1 MAALF
6 GHDHQ
11 RPSGLHRL
19 HPRRSTALLAV
30 VALLAALLTA
40 AVATVTPAD
49 AAVRDSFDAGFSKQ
63 DNGAILL
70 TGNSQFTCPTAA
82 SGCTAARA
90 GGPFTNNNN
99 NNNNGFTMGFIDA
112 DSSAATT
119 NSTSAEVSLPAGSTV
134 LFAKL
139 VWGGRQQAGSGGVA
153 STGNLAQV
161 KFRTPASGAN
171 YETLTGARANVTLT
185 DADNAGPYQAS
196 IDVTGRVQA
205 GGSGTYWVG
214 DIRAATGQDRYA
226 GWSLVVAYSNPGLP
240 LRDLRIFEG
249 FADVTTD
256 GNNDNVNIP
265 ISGFLTPLNGDVT
278 AAIGVVAWEGDR
290 GSAGDALKLG
300 NTVLSDASHPAGNF
314 FASAISDSGTNITN
328 RNPNYVNTLGFDI
341 AKVNATNVIPNG
353 ANSTTLNLTTAGDY
367 YYPGIVT
374 TQIDLFTPSFNSVSK
389 TVVNLSGNSPAK
401 AGDTLEYRITLTNT
415 GADSASGAIVRD
427 PLPVGVTFVPG
438 SVNVTANPG
447 GGTGL
452 KTDQAGD
459 DQAEYDAANRLVRVR
474 VGTGANATAGGTLAS
489 NSTTSLTF
497 RAIIDRDAAGTTL
510 ANIALLDYRAVVIN
524 TDYTYSGNAATSP
537 VAALADLAL
546 TKTSTPT
553 AQTAGSRVTYSLT
566 ASNNGPNAATG
577 VRAVDTLP
585 TGTTFVSAT
594 APAGFACSTAGQIVT
609 CAADTLANGAVAI
622 IPITV
627 TVGAGS
633 ATGVLNNTA
642 TISSTTTDDV
652 PSNNTATA
660 STSITQTADVSIT
673 QSAAPS
679 PTVLAGNT
687 LTYTLTASNSGP
699 SNAANVVISDPIPT
713 GTTFVSASTTAG
725 TCAAANGTL
734 SCPVGALAP
743 GAQAV
748 ITMIVKVAPDTAVSS
763 IVNTSTVSSTT
774 PDAVNT
780 NNTAAT
786 TVTVARSAD
795 LAVVTTATPNPTT
808 AGSVET
814 YTIQVTNNG
823 PSAAAGVVVNAP
835 AVTDLTIRT
844 ASSTLG
850 TCTITAGAINCPV
863 GALAV
868 GASAVITVQ
877 ADIAATR
884 AAGPISYTG
893 SATTTTTDPVA
904 ANNSATATVTVT
916 TSADLSLT
924 KSSNPATITAGSNV
938 TYSLTVS
945 NAGPSVATG
954 ATISDPLPAGLR
966 FVSSPSG
973 CTATNGGA
981 NVTCPAGTLA
991 VGASTTLTFIASS
1004 PAGAT
1009 GDITNTAT
1017 VSATTGDPNTANNVA
1032 AVLSS
1037 TSQSAD
1043 LSLTKTSA
1051 PAVPQSG
1058 GIITYTLTA
1067 TNNGPSAATAVSVRD
1082 DLPAGISFA
1091 SGSTAGGATCTA
1103 VGAVVTCP
1111 VGTLAAGASASI
1123 TIVGNIAA
1131 STRGAST
1138 NTAVISSTTLDPNT
1152 GNNTATDNTNIRAVA
1167 DLQVTL
1173 DPVAPSYAAGT
1184 EASYTLTVSNLGPG
1198 DAQGVVVTGA
1208 VPPGLTPVAGST
1220 QGVCVVSGGTVTC
1233 DLGTVAAGATLPVIT
1248 LRAIVNS
1255 STLPGTVS
1263 GSAQIGSTTADS
1275 NTANNSDDAVITVT
1289 AAAALAITK
1298 VALPNPLVAGSA
1310 ATYRIAVTNGGP
1322 SDARDVIISDILP
1335 TGLVPTSASSSQG
1348 NCTTTGQTVSCPAG
1362 AVPAGSTITVLIG
1375 VNVSSAAT
1383 GTVTNTATAT
1393 TSTGNAAP
1401 SSVTIATPVQIQADL
1416 NLTQTA
1422 TPSTVAAGGAI
1433 TYTFT
1438 LTNNGPSNAD
1448 TVRFNNPLAAGV
1460 LVLPGGI
1467 SSTGNACSAAG
1478 DNASVSCDFGT
1489 VAPGTSRT
1497 VVISAAV
1504 DPATAAGTALTNIGT
1519 VTSPTTDPT
1528 PADRVATVT
1537 TQVATVADLAVVVSP
1552 VTDPPVAGANQSFV
1566 ISVSNNGPSNAT
1578 NVVLRNPLPTGTTFV
1593 SATSNAGT
1601 CALEGTDVVCSV
1613 AAIGSGASVTVQ
1625 LTYTLPSNVA
1635 GTSLTNTAT
1644 VSSTTPT
1651 LSDPIPANNTNS
1663 ATDIIAAESNLV
1675 LTKNVTSGP
1684 VVAGSPITY
1693 SFAVTNNGPSDAA
1706 NVTIEDALP
1715 IGTTLVS
1722 ATAAGGGNCS
1732 GTTTVTCIWPR
1743 LVNGSQATAQI
1754 IVAVPAST
1762 VVGTE
1767 ITNTA
1772 TARSDSLNPT
1782 AASATVT
1789 STVTASADVSTTK
1802 TFLSGNPVAGG
1813 SVRWQIVVANAGP
1826 SQALAVSLTDTAPSA
1841 VIFTAATTDT
1851 GTCTVAGNGSGLNC
1865 ALGTLNSG
1873 GSAIITVTGD
1883 LSTSLPSGQVINT
1896 AAATSTTPD
1905 PNSANNSGSS
1915 TVETTTRANLSITK
1929 SGSPSPVTAGTT
1941 ATWTAVVTNNGPSV
1955 ATGVFVT
1962 EPIPVDLNG
1971 YSGSI
1976 NGGACAADSGSL
1988 VCAVGTLAPGASATI
2003 TFTGTVSPARTT
2015 GSVGSTSTVTAS
2027 TTDPDPTN
2035 NSAAAPIAIATNAD
2049 LSTTLVGPASMNAGN
2064 SVTWNASISNL
2075 GPSNAQAA
2083 ILTVSLPATGLV
2095 NPVVSGPGGAC
2106 TISGS
2111 TAVCALGTLTPGAN
2125 RAAVSITALIDPGYL
2140 GSLTP
2145 TVSVSSGTT
2154 DPATGNNQAT
2164 ATTTVAALADVS
2176 IYKVAT
2182 QETLTPGQP
2191 VGWTITVTN
2200 SGPSTAKNVIVT
2212 DLIPTGVTAMTGRVA
2227 PDGPDCTSDIS
2238 TLTCIIASVV
2248 PGQPVSIAVSG
2259 SLAAS
2264 FGGAGLV
2271 NEASLT
2277 SDTPDSN
2284 LNDNTVTAN
2293 TAVAGSADLSIVQA
2307 LPSGPPVRGQD
2318 FDGRLL
2324 ITNNGPSDSVTVV
2337 VRDVLTTDVL
2347 NAAASVIAGTG
2358 TCTVSAAN
2366 EVECTFARIA
2376 VGETV
2381 EIQITGQ
2388 FSPTA
2393 PETLT
2398 NAADVTSVTS
2408 DPNLVNNTTTATV
2421 NAESSV
2427 DLAIDLTGPATV
2439 VAGTPISWT
2448 AVVSNAGPSIAAGNA
2463 LSAPAPI
2470 GVNEYKITRQNGS
2483 VCTDV
2488 TFCPLNDL
2496 ASGAS
2501 TTLTFTAIVLPG
2513 YTGAD
2518 IRLGAAVTTATTEAV
2533 TANNTETVVTTVTRT
2548 ADLSVITTAD
2558 PKPLVAG
2565 EDGTYTI
2572 IVTNNGPSAAPTT
2585 IATDQLPDGV
2595 TIRTPGIITD
2605 AGSCGLVGR
2614 VVNCALGILAPGQ
2627 SVTITVP
2634 FSVSPSFGPGPLIN
2648 TATAS
2653 SDIPDGTPANNTGS
2667 DTTVVSAYADLTV
2680 TKSGPVSVVAG
2691 DPFVWSIDVLNSGPS
2706 LARTVRLT
2714 DVLPLG
2720 TGEVSLRTTQGECT
2734 LTTDVDGRT
2743 TVDCPLGAVGIG
2755 QIARVDIIIDNV
2767 LDPSF
2772 INGEISNTATVT
2784 SATAEPL
2791 GGPVAPAD
2799 GRTSTTTSAV
2809 TQSADISII
2818 KVPISAVGV
2827 PGQDIRWR
2835 LTVANAGP
2843 STAVA
2848 VILSEQLPAGVL
2860 NGYYQTS
2867 GGSAVLGIN
2876 GTPCTPVAPCELGDL
2891 LPGSTNAINI
2901 VVGGQLDPAFVGTE
2915 ITNSAVVTAA
2925 TEGANPGNND
2935 TSSTITVSPRA
2946 ELSVAL
2952 TANPATVNAGETLGW
2967 DVVITNSGPSVARN
2981 VVLTDPLPAAVS
2993 GGVLELEDGTPV
3005 VCTGNLVCALG
3016 DLPPGTTLTL
3026 RVRGTLSPT
3035 FTAATVSNTVSVS
3048 SGTPDTE
3055 PADDSDTAVTTVGT
3069 TADLTLVKSTTD
3081 SPILAGEIVNW
3092 TIAVTANGPSV
3103 ARNVIV
3109 TDTLPTGLSGVALTP
3124 EIGSCVETV
3133 CTLGDLA
3140 PGTVVNIAVSATID
3154 ADTAAGTLV
3163 NAAAVTSDT
3172 ADPTPVGD
3180 SPTAPVVVTRSTDL
3194 SLVKTISPDPVVP
3207 GEPVSFVLTLSN
3219 TGPSTAQDV
3228 VVTDA
3233 LPLGIEDAVAATD
3246 NGTCTITD
3254 SVVTCLVQTMGPN
3267 SSAEILIA
3275 GTASADLA
3283 TGDLANTA
3291 SALTSTPDVVPGNNS
3306 SSVGAPT
3313 APADLSVTQSGSA
3326 SSAIPGQPFTW
3337 TIVVSNTGP
3346 GPARGV
3352 ALTDSLPTGV
3362 TITDVSTDSGTCSP
3376 IDGQVLNCAIGT
3388 LAIGTQA
3395 TITII
3400 GTVSVRTAGTVRNTA
3415 AANSA
3420 DDSNPANNIA
3430 TLEVPV
3436 DAAADLAVVKTVTS
3450 GGEVAGSPVEWTVV
3464 VTNNGPT
3471 AANQVLLTDVI
3482 AASVTG
3488 VTTDLADCDVVAGC
3502 DLGTLTVG
3510 QSSTVVITGTIAPDF
3525 RGTLTNTASAASVT
3539 GALAAVPDPVPG
3551 NNSSTATS
3559 TVTGISDLTLTK
3571 AITNLPIIA
3580 GTEISYLLTVS
3591 NAGPSVATNTV
3602 ISDPVPTGTT
3612 AVSAT
3617 PSDDGT
3623 CLLGATITCTW
3634 PTLNVEQVRTATI
3647 VVEVASGT
3655 AENTEISNTATVA
3668 TDSSDPTPAA
3678 ATVAEP
3684 VTTSADLA
3692 ASKTL
3697 LGGDP
3702 VAGGALTWQILV
3714 TNDGPSTAVDVTLS
3728 DTAPVGVTF
3737 TGSTTDVGT
3746 CSTTAGLTCDF
3757 GDLATGAAAIVTVT
3771 GTIGA
3776 GVPAGLIPNTAV
3788 VVSATPDPDPTNDS
3802 STVSVNTT
3810 TRADLALTKTATANS
3825 VSAGGPIGWTV
3836 TVTNNG
3842 PSSATD
3848 VVITEP
3854 LPVGVTGYTG
3864 AIDGGGSCTTQD
3876 GVLTCVLGSLA
3887 PQGSISVVLSGIV
3900 DPALPAGNV
3909 GSTSIVGSGV
3919 LDPVPDNNSAAAPV
3933 AVATAADLS
3942 VSKDGPTTVVAG
3954 SPISWTITVTTGGPS
3969 VARAV
3974 SVTDLLPTG
3983 IVDPTISTTIGTC
3996 TDFVCALGDLAPG
4009 SNIEITVTG
4018 TVDPSAPA
4026 GQITNTAVLTSQT
4039 ADPIVTDN
4047 QDEVTTVVTRST
4059 DLSVIKT
4066 ISPDPV
4072 VAGSPVTF
4080 TLDVQNAGPSS
4091 AQGIVLTDALP
4102 SGLSD
4107 PVVTTTE
4114 GDCTISAGAALTCTL
4129 DELAPLAA
4137 TQVLVTGTADI
4148 PAGEL
4153 ANSVSVI
4160 TSTPDTNLDNNSD
4173 SVGVPTAPADLRITK
4188 TADVDSVL
4196 PGGAI
4201 TWTLTASNA
4210 GPGPARSVVVTDT
4223 LPTTVTVTSV
4233 TTSAGACADVESGV
4247 LTCEVGTIAV
4257 DSSVVVTVTAIV
4269 GTSVTS
4275 ALVNAASVVSPDD
4288 AQTANN
4294 VTSLTTEVGAAADL
4308 VVTQQLI
4315 SGGTVAGT
4323 RAVWQVEVVNNG
4335 PAAAPNSVLTFVLP
4349 TGVTG
4354 VRVDG
4359 ATCVITGDVVTCRLG
4374 TLAVGQRVTLTL
4386 SADVDPSYRGALT
4399 LDSSA
4404 KSDVTDLT
4412 PADAAAATTSTVK
4425 AEIGLTVTKM
4435 ATEDEITAGESVVYV
4450 ITAGNTGPSTAT
4462 GVQIL
4467 ERLPAGAVVTT
4478 AITEVGSYAAEIWT
4492 IGDLAPGVTVDLK
4505 LQVVLASSGDT
4516 VNTVQI
4522 SSIEV
4527 GDVGGPAASAAVVV
4541 LPVPPPTAP
4550 GTPKPQLPMTG
4561 FAALG
4566 TLTWALWLLVVGF
4579 ALLLTARGGSRRED
4593 RGGRHPD
4600 PLR

>member
-1 MAALF
+1 MAARF
-6 GHDHQ
+6 GREH
-11 RPSGLHRL
+11 RRSGGLHRL

-30 VALLAALLTA
+30 VALLAALLTST
-40 AVATVTPAD
+40 VASRTPAD
-49 AAVRDSFDAGFSKQ
+49 AAVRDSFDASFSKQ

-70 TGNSQFTCPTAA
+70 TGNAQLTCPTAA

-90 GGPFTNNNN
+90 GGPFTNNNS
-99 NNNNGFTMGFIDA
+99 NNNNGFTMAFIDA
-112 DSSAATT
+112 DASAATT
-119 NSTSAEVSLPAGSTV
+119 NSTSADVSLPAGSTV
-134 LFAKL
+134 LYAKL

-153 STGNLAQV
+153 SFGTLTDV
-161 KFRTPASGAN
+161 KFRAPNSSTYDTLSG
-171 YETLTGARANVTLT
+171 TRRNVTLT
-185 DADNAGPYQAS
+185 DADNAAPYQAS
-196 IDVTGRVQA
+196 IDVTSRVRA
-205 GGSGTYWVG
+205 GGNGTYWVG

-226 GWSLVVAYSNPGLP
+226 GWSLIVAYSNPGLP
-240 LRDLRIFEG
+240 LRDLRIYEG

-256 GNNDNVNIP
+256 GNNASVNVP

-278 AAIGVVAWEGDR
+278 AAIGVVSWEGDR

-314 FASAISDSGTNITN
+314 FASGISDSGTNITN
-328 RNPNYVNTLGFDI
+328 RNPNYVNSLGFDI
-341 AKVNATNVIPNG
+341 AKVNATNVIPRG
-353 ANSTTLNLTTAGDY
+353 ATSTNLNLTTAGDY
-367 YYPGIVT
+367 YYPGIIT

-389 TVVNLSGNSPAK
+389 TAVNLSGNSPAK

-415 GADSASGAIVRD
+415 GADSASGAVVRD
-427 PLPVGVTFVPG
+427 PLPDGVTFVPG
-438 SVNVTANPG
+438 SINVTANPG
-447 GGTGL
+447 GGTGV

-474 VGTGANATAGGTLAS
+474 VGTGANDTAGGTLAS
-489 NSTTSLTF
+489 NTTTSLTF
-497 RAIIDRDAAGTTL
+497 RVVIDRDAAGTTL

-524 TDYTYSGNAATSP
+524 NDYTYTGNAATSP
-537 VAALADLAL
+537 VAALADLTL

-553 AQTAGSRVTYSLT
+553 AQTAGSRVTYGLT
-566 ASNNGPNAATG
+566 ATNNGPNAATG
-577 VRAVDTLP
+577 VRVVDTLP
-585 TGTTFVSAT
+585 TGTTFVSA
-594 APAGFACSTAGQIVT
+594 APPAGFACSTAGQIVT
-609 CAADTLANGAVAI
+609 CAADTLANGATAV

-627 TVGAGS
+627 TVGAAS

-642 TISSTTTDDV
+642 TISSSTTDDV

-660 STSITQTADVSIT
+660 STSITQAADVSIT

-679 PTVLAGNT
+679 PTVLAGNN
-687 LTYTLTASNSGP
+687 LTYTLTALNGGP

-734 SCPVGALAP
+734 TCPVGALAP

-748 ITMIVKVAPDTAVSS
+748 VTMIVKVAPDTAVSS
-763 IVNTSTVSSTT
+763 IVNTGTVSSTT
-774 PDAVNT
+774 PDTVNT
-780 NNTAAT
+780 NNTATT
-786 TVTVARSAD
+786 TVTVARNAD
-795 LAVVTTATPNPTT
+795 LAVVTTATPNPAT

-823 PSAAAGVVVNAP
+823 PSAAAAVVVTAP
-835 AVTDLTIRT
+835 AVTDLDIRT

-868 GASAVITVQ
+868 GASAVITVR

-884 AAGPISYTG
+884 AAGPISYTA

-924 KSSNPATITAGSNV
+924 KSSNPATIVAGSPV

-945 NAGPSVATG
+945 NAGPSQAVG
-954 ATISDPLPAGLR
+954 ATISDPLPAGLL

-973 CTATNGGA
+973 CSATNGGA

-991 VGASTTLTFIASS
+991 VGESTTLTFIAST

-1017 VSATTGDPNTANNVA
+1017 VSATTSDPNAANNVA

-1043 LSLTKTSA
+1043 LSLIKTSS
-1051 PAVPQSG
+1051 PGVPESG

-1082 DLPAGISFA
+1082 DLPAGITFV
-1091 SGSTAGGATCTA
+1091 SGSTAGGAACNA
-1103 VGAVVTCP
+1103 AGAVVTCP

-1131 STRGAST
+1131 SARGGST
-1138 NTAVISSTTLDPNT
+1138 NTAVISSTTFDPNV
-1152 GNNTATDNTNIRAVA
+1152 GNNTASDATNITAVA
-1167 DLQVTL
+1167 DLRVTL

-1184 EASYTLTVSNLGPG
+1184 EASYTLTVANLGPG

-1208 VPPGLTPVAGST
+1208 VPPGLTPVEGST

-1233 DLGTVAAGATLPVIT
+1233 DLGTVAAGVTLPVIT

-1255 STLPGTVS
+1255 STLPGNVS

-1289 AAAALAITK
+1289 AAAALAISK
-1298 VALPNPLVAGSA
+1298 EALPDPLVAGSA
-1310 ATYRIAVTNGGP
+1310 ATYRIAVTNTGP
-1322 SDARDVIISDILP
+1322 SDARDVVISDTLLA
-1335 TGLVPTSASSSQG
+1335 GLVPTNASSSQG
-1348 NCTTTGQTVSCPAG
+1348 NCTTTGQTVNCPVG
-1362 AVPAGSTITVLIG
+1362 TVPAGSTITVLIA
-1375 VNVSSAAT
+1375 VNVSAAAT
-1383 GTVTNTATAT
+1383 GTVANTATAT
-1393 TSTGNAAP
+1393 TSTGAAAP
-1401 SSVTIATPVQIQADL
+1401 SSVTITTPVQIQADL
-1416 NLTQTA
+1416 NLTQIS
-1422 TPSTVAAGGAI
+1422 TPRTVAAGGAI

-1438 LTNNGPSNAD
+1438 LTNNGPSNAA
-1448 TVRFNNPLAAGV
+1448 TVLFNNPLPAGV
-1460 LVLPGGI
+1460 TVLPGGI
-1467 SSTGNACSAAG
+1467 SATGNACNAAA
-1478 DNASVSCDFGT
+1478 DNASVNCDFGT

-1497 VVISAAV
+1497 VVISAAT
-1504 DPATAAGTALTNIGT
+1504 DPGTAAGTLLTNTGT

-1537 TQVATVADLAVVVSP
+1537 NEVATVADLAVVVSP

-1566 ISVSNNGPSNAT
+1566 ISVSNNGPSSAT

-1593 SATSNAGT
+1593 SATSNAGNCT
-1601 CALEGTDVVCSV
+1601 LEGTDVVCV
-1613 AAIGSGASVTVQ
+1613 IGAIGSGASVTVQ
-1625 LTYTLPSNVA
+1625 LTYTLPSNIA

-1651 LSDPIPANNTNS
+1651 LSDPVPANNTNS

-1706 NVTIEDALP
+1706 NVTMEDVLP
-1715 IGTTLVS
+1715 IGTSLVS
-1722 ATAAGGGNCS
+1722 ATAAGGGSCS
-1732 GTTTVTCIWPR
+1732 GTTTVVCVWPR
-1743 LVNGSQATAQI
+1743 LVNGSQSTAQI
-1754 IVAVPAST
+1754 IVSVPAST
-1762 VVGTE
+1762 AVGTV

-1782 AASATVT
+1782 AASATAT

-1826 SQALAVSLTDTAPSA
+1826 SQALAVSLTDTAPSG

-1851 GTCTVAGNGSGLNC
+1851 GTCTVAGNGSGLGC
-1865 ALGTLNSG
+1865 ALGTLTSG
-1873 GSAIITVTGD
+1873 GTAIVTVTGD

-1905 PNSANNSGSS
+1905 PNPANNSGSS
-1915 TVETTTRANLSITK
+1915 TVETTTRADLSITK
-1929 SGSPSPVTAGTT
+1929 SGSPSPVTAGTI

-1955 ATGVFVT
+1955 ATGVLVT
-1962 EPIPVDLNG
+1962 EPIPVDLIG

-1976 NGGACAADSGSL
+1976 NGGAACIADSGSL

-2015 GSVGSTSTVTAS
+2015 GSVGSTTTVTAS

-2035 NSAAAPIAIATNAD
+2035 NSAVALIAVATSAD

-2064 SVTWNASISNL
+2064 SITWNASISNS

-2083 ILTVSLPATGLV
+2083 ILTVSLPVTGLV
-2095 NPVVSGPGGAC
+2095 NPVVTGPGGVC
-2106 TISGS
+2106 TITGS
-2111 TAVCALGTLTPGAN
+2111 TAVCALGTLAPGAN

-2140 GSLTP
+2140 GTLIP
-2145 TVSVSSGTT
+2145 TVAVSSSTT
-2154 DPATGNNQAT
+2154 DPITSNNQAT
-2164 ATTTVAALADVS
+2164 ATTTVQALAELS
-2176 IYKVAT
+2176 IAKVAT
-2182 QETLTPGQP
+2182 QATLTPGQP

-2200 SGPSTAKNVIVT
+2200 SGPSTAKNVVVN
-2212 DLIPTGVTAMTGRVA
+2212 DLIPTGVAAMTGRIA
-2227 PDGPDCTSDIS
+2227 PDGPDCTVDGS

-2248 PGQPVSIAVSG
+2248 PGQPVSIAISG

-2264 FGGAGLV
+2264 FGAAGLV

-2277 SDTPDSN
+2277 SDTPDGN
-2284 LNDNTVTAN
+2284 LNDNTVTSN
-2293 TAVAGSADLSIVQA
+2293 TPVAGSADLSIVQA
-2307 LPSGPPVRGQD
+2307 LPSGPPVRGED

-2347 NAAASVIAGTG
+2347 NAAASVIDGTG

-2388 FSPTA
+2388 FSITA

-2398 NAADVTSVTS
+2398 NAADVTAVTS

-2439 VAGTPISWT
+2439 VAGNQISWT
-2448 AVVSNAGPSIAAGNA
+2448 AVVSNAGPSIATGIG
-2463 LSAPAPI
+2463 LSAPAPA
-2470 GVNEYKITRQNGS
+2470 GVSGYKITRQNGS

-2488 TFCPLNDL
+2488 TFCPLDDL
-2496 ASGAS
+2496 APDQE
-2501 TTLTFTAIVLPG
+2501 TELTFTAFVLPG

-2518 IRLGAAVTTATTEAV
+2518 IRLGAAVTTATTEAF
-2533 TANNTETVVTTVTRT
+2533 TSNNTDTVITAVTRT
-2548 ADLSVITTAD
+2548 ADLSVTTTAD

-2565 EDGTYTI
+2565 ENGTYTI
-2572 IVTNNGPSAAPTT
+2572 VVTNNGPSAAPTT

-2595 TIRTPGIITD
+2595 TIRTPGID
-2605 AGSCGLVGR
+2605 PGQGSCALVGR
-2614 VVNCALGILAPGQ
+2614 IINCALGTLAPGQ

-2634 FSVSPSFGPGPLIN
+2634 FIVAPSFGPGPLIN
-2648 TATAS
+2648 TATAT
-2653 SDIPDGTPANNTGS
+2653 SDVPDATPANNTGS
-2667 DTTVVSAYADLTV
+2667 DTTQVSAYADLTV

-2706 LARTVRLT
+2706 LARDVRLT
-2714 DVLPLG
+2714 DLLPLG
-2720 TGEVSLRTTQGECT
+2720 TGEVSLRTTQGECI
-2734 LTTDVDGRT
+2734 LSTDVGGRT
-2743 TVDCPLGAVGIG
+2743 TVDCPLGAVGVG

-2772 INGEISNTATVT
+2772 TDGAISNTAAVT
-2784 SATAEPL
+2784 SDTAEPL
-2791 GGPVAPAD
+2791 GGPAAPAD
-2799 GRTSTTTSAV
+2799 GRTATTTTAV
-2809 TQSADISII
+2809 TQSADISIT
-2818 KVPISAVGV
+2818 KVPISTVGV

-2843 STAVA
+2843 STALAVA
-2848 VILSEQLPAGVL
+2848 LSDQLPAGVL
-2860 NGYYQTS
+2860 DGYYRTV
-2867 GGSAVLGIN
+2867 GGDPVLDINDTPCSPATPCVLGN
-2876 GTPCTPVAPCELGDL
+2876 L
-2891 LPGSTNAINI
+2891 LPGSTNVITI
-2901 VVGGQLDPAFVGTE
+2901 VVGGKLDPAFVGTE
-2915 ITNSAVVTAA
+2915 ITNKASVSAT
-2925 TEGANPGNND
+2925 TDGANPGNND

-2967 DVVITNSGPSVARN
+2967 DVVVTNSGPSVARK
-2981 VVLTDPLPAAVS
+2981 VVLTDLLPAGVS
-2993 GGVLELEDGTPV
+2993 GGVVQLEDGTTV

-3016 DLPPGTTLTL
+3016 DLLPGTTLTL
-3026 RVRGTLSPT
+3026 RVTGTLSST
-3035 FTAATVSNTVSVS
+3035 FTAASVSNTVSVS
-3048 SGTPDTE
+3048 SDTPDTT
-3055 PADDSDTAVTTVGT
+3055 PIDNTDTAITIVSTS
-3069 TADLTLVKSTTD
+3069 ADLTLVKSTTD
-3081 SPILAGEIVNW
+3081 SPVVAGEIVNW
-3092 TIAVTANGPSV
+3092 TITVTAKGPSV
-3103 ARNVIV
+3103 ARNVVV
-3109 TDTLPTGLSGVALTP
+3109 TDILPIGLSAAVLTTDT
-3124 EIGSCVETV
+3124 GDCVGLV

-3140 PGTVVNIAVSATID
+3140 PGTVVNIAVSALIEPN
-3154 ADTAAGTLV
+3154 TAAGTLV
-3163 NAAAVTSDT
+3163 NSAAVTSDT
-3172 ADPTPVGD
+3172 TDPTSVGD
-3180 SPTAPVVVTRSTDL
+3180 TPTASVVVTRSTDL
-3194 SLVKTISPDPVVP
+3194 SLVKTIQPDPVVP
-3207 GEPVSFVLTLSN
+3207 GAPVSFVLTLSN
-3219 TGPSTAQDV
+3219 TGPSTAQNV

-3233 LPLGIEDAVAATD
+3233 LPLGIEDAVASTD

-3275 GTASADLA
+3275 GTANADLA
-3283 TGDLANTA
+3283 TGELANTA
-3291 SALTSTPDVVPGNNS
+3291 SALTSTPDMLPGNNS

-3326 SSAIPGQPFTW
+3326 PTAVPGQPFIW

-3362 TITDVSTDSGTCSP
+3362 TITAVSTDTGNCSP
-3376 IDGQVLNCAIGT
+3376 VDGQVLICAIGT
-3388 LAIGTQA
+3388 LAKGTQA
-3395 TITII
+3395 TITIT
-3400 GTVSVRTAGTVRNTA
+3400 GTVSVSTAGTVRNTA

-3420 DDSNPANNIA
+3420 DDSNTTNNIA
-3430 TLEVPV
+3430 TLDVPV
-3436 DAAADLAVVKTVTS
+3436 DAAADLAVLKTVS
-3450 GGEVAGSPVEWTVV
+3450 AGGEVAGGPVEWTVV

-3482 AASVTG
+3482 PASVTE
-3488 VTTDLADCDVVAGC
+3488 VTTDLAGCDPVAGC

-3510 QSSTVVITGTIAPDF
+3510 QSNTVVISGTIAPDF

-3551 NNSSTATS
+3551 NNSGTATS
-3559 TVTGISDLTLTK
+3559 TVAGISDLTLTK
-3571 AITNLPIIA
+3571 AITNLPIVA
-3580 GTEISYLLTVS
+3580 GTEINYLLTVS

-3602 ISDPVPTGTT
+3602 LSDPVPTGTT

-3617 PSDDGT
+3617 ASDDGT
-3623 CLLGATITCTW
+3623 CLLGATISCTW
-3634 PTLNVEQVRTATI
+3634 PNLAMGQVRTATI
-3647 VVEVASGT
+3647 VVSVPSGT
-3655 AENTEISNTATVA
+3655 AENTEISNTAVA
-3668 TDSSDPTPAA
+3668 ASDSSDPTPAIA
-3678 ATVAEP
+3678 AVSAP

-3692 ASKTL
+3692 AIKTL

-3702 VAGGALTWQILV
+3702 VAGGSLTWQILV

-3737 TGSTTDVGT
+3737 TESSTDVGT
-3746 CSTTAGLTCDF
+3746 CSTTTGLTCNL
-3757 GDLATGAAAIVTVT
+3757 GDLATGASAIVTVT

-3776 GVPAGLIPNTAV
+3776 AVPAGLIPNTAV
-3788 VVSATPDPDPTNDS
+3788 VGSATADPDPTNDS
-3802 STVSVNTT
+3802 STVSVDTT

-3825 VSAGGPIGWTV
+3825 VSAGAPIGWTV

-3854 LPVGVTGYTG
+3854 LPAGVTGYTG
-3864 AIDGGGSCTTQD
+3864 AIDGGGSCTAED
-3876 GVLTCVLGSLA
+3876 GVLTCVLGTLA
-3887 PQGSISVVLSGIV
+3887 PQTSISVVLSGIV
-3900 DPALPAGNV
+3900 DPALPAGSV

-3933 AVATAADLS
+3933 TVTTSADLT
-3942 VSKDGPTTVVAG
+3942 VSKEGPTTVVAG
-3954 SPISWTITVTTGGPS
+3954 NLISWTITVATGGPS

-3974 SVTDLLPTG
+3974 SLTDLLPAG
-3983 IVDPTISTTIGTC
+3983 IVDPTVSTTIGTC

-4009 SNIEITVTG
+4009 STVDITVTG

-4026 GQITNTAVLTSQT
+4026 GQITNTAILTSET

-4047 QDEVTTVVTRST
+4047 QDDVTTVVTRST
-4059 DLSVIKT
+4059 DLSVIKR

-4080 TLDVQNAGPSS
+4080 TLDVQNTGPSS

-4107 PVVTTTE
+4107 PVVTTPD
-4114 GDCTISAGAALTCTL
+4114 GDCTISAGAVLTCTL
-4129 DELAPLAA
+4129 AELAPLGAA
-4137 TQVLVTGTADI
+4137 QVVVTGTADL
-4148 PAGEL
+4148 PTGEL
-4153 ANSVSVI
+4153 ANSVAVI

-4188 TADVDSVL
+4188 TADVETVL

-4210 GPGPARSVVVTDT
+4210 GPGPARSVVITDT

-4233 TTSAGACADVESGV
+4233 TTSAGACAEVESGV
-4247 LTCEVGTIAV
+4247 LTCEVGTLAA
-4257 DSSVVVTVTAIV
+4257 DSSAVVTVIATV

-4288 AQTANN
+4288 TQTANN

-4323 RAVWQVEVVNNG
+4323 GAVWQVGVVNNG
-4335 PAAAPNSVLTFVLP
+4335 PAVAPNSVLSFVLP
-4349 TGVTG
+4349 AGVTG

-4359 ATCVITGDVVTCRLG
+4359 AECVITGGLVTCLLG
-4374 TLAVGQRVTLTL
+4374 TLAVGQRVTLTV
-4386 SADVDPSYRGALT
+4386 SADVDPTYRGELT

-4404 KSDVTDLT
+4404 RSDVTDLT
-4412 PADAAAATTSTVK
+4412 PADAAASTTSIVG
-4425 AEIGLTVTKM
+4425 AEVGLTVTKM

-4467 ERLPAGAVVTT
+4467 EQLPAGAVVTK
-4478 AITEVGSYAAEIWT
+4478 AITEVGSYAAGIWT
-4492 IGDLAPGVTVDLK
+4492 IGDLTPGVTVDLK

-4522 SSIEV
+4522 GSIEV
-4527 GDVGGPAASAAVVV
+4527 GNVGGPAATAAVAV

-4561 FAALG
+4561 FPALG
-4566 TLTWALWLLVVGF
+4566 GLTWALWLLVVGF
-4579 ALLLTARGGSRRED
+4579 ALLLTAQADTRRKGTAGRYLD
-4593 RGGRHPD
+4593 RRS
-4600 PLR
+4600 